1 MLKDGSQISGLHN
14 CIVVVV
20 WLLSHI
26 RLFATLWIAACQ
38 ASLSFTNPIT
48 VGQACCYSTLKFHLA
63 PN

>member
-20 WLLSHI
+20 QLLSHI

-38 ASLSFTNPIT
+38 ASLSFTNPMESPQT
-48 VGQACCYSTLKFHLA
+48 NV
-63 PN
+63 N